1 MSMTGLLSKIFDIQ
15 INLIPLLCQ
24 YIWNLHRS
32 DTIVTIIIYFTRDLG
47 LKMISIDNL
56 IFIQSQV

>member
-15 INLIPLLCQ
+15 INLIPLLFQ